1 MASRR
6 PQLWLCREKY
16 EPGEPYAAT
25 VFGVFN
31 SKKFALIC
39 KKTVTGGQQPVCAQV
54 EIVPLD
60 LNYRYDL
67 GTAAAK
73 PDPED

>member
-6 PQLWLCREKY
+6 PQLWLVREKF

-31 SKKFALIC
+31 NRKYATIC
-39 KKTVTGGQQPVCAQV
+39 KKAVTGGQQPVCAQV
-54 EIVPLD
+54 ELVPLD

-73 PDPED
+73 TDTED